1 MNRYA
6 ELQSE
11 DCDLSISLYV
21 TNEGA
26 VEFWVRAGISLIG
39 LRSTSEI
46 DSLIELLQAA
56 KEEAISLD
64 LNGEE
69 SNVN

>member
-1 MNRYA
+1 MRRHA
-6 ELQSE
+6 DIHSE

-39 LRSTSEI
+39 LRSIDEI
-46 DSLIELLQAA
+46 DSLKELLQTA
-56 KEEAISLD
+56 KEEALSLD

-69 SNVN
+69 SDVD

>member
-11 DCDLSISLYV
+11 DCDLSISLYI

-26 VEFWVRAGISLIG
+26 VEYWVRAGISLIG
-39 LRSTSEI
+39 LRSADEI

-56 KEEAISLD
+56 KEETISIHID
-64 LNGEE
+64 SEE
-69 SNVN
+69 PSVN